1 MCVTELQKVRHSDD
15 LAQLVVKQL
24 IERYEQPSEEQDH
37 PALHLPVCHAYA
49 VLGSGSCQTYEVL
62 RTDVGGED
70 CHTDYIPRLAFA
82 EEIV

>member
-1 MCVTELQKVRHSDD
+1 MRVTELEEVRHRDD

-24 IERYEQPSEEQDH
+24 IERYEQPAEEQDH

-62 RTDVGGED
+62 RTDVGGKD
-70 CHTDYIPRLAFA
+70 CHTYYVPRLALT